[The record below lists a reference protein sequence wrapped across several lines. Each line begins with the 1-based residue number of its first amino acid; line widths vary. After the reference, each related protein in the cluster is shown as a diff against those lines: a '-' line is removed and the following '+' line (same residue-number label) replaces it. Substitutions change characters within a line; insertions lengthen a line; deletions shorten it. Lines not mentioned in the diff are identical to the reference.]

1 MRGQINSLNEL
12 DMELLGFE
20 DIRWRN
26 GTFHPISTGSGRD
39 KKYSSWR
46 GVQTSLGEIEEGLW
60 YQLAD
65 LLIQRAG
72 EQKLLGALIDWESRH
87 NFTKA
92 SAQAIRRDALKL
104 HISRI
109 FDNPRWVNFIPFNR
123 KYRPEALKNVQI
135 VTVVNE
141 CCEKPG
147 EVTQEQVTASHD
159 DEIACPHCGRWS
171 RFTIVEPEQTTRQK
185 GMEMM

>member
-1 MRGQINSLNEL
+1 MRSIWSTWTSKIFDGGMAHSTQSAPAQA
-12 DMELLGFE
+12 G
-20 DIRWRN
+20 IR
-26 GTFHPISTGSGRD
+26 STAPGAAYRQ
-39 KKYSSWR
+39 
-46 GVQTSLGEIEEGLW
+46 VSLGEIEEGLW
-60 YQLAD
+60 YQLAE

-72 EQKLLGALIDWESRH
+72 EQKLLNALIDWESRH

-109 FDNPRWVNFIPFNR
+109 FDNPRWVSFIPFNR
-123 KYRPEALKNVQI
+123 KYRPEALKNIQI

-141 CCEKPG
+141 CCGKPG

-159 DEIACPHCGRWS
+159 NMVTCPHCGRWS
-171 RFTIVEPEQTTRQK
+171 RFSIIEPEQAMQHK
-185 GMEMM
+185 EMEMM